1 MTESCFMSTLPFNEL
16 TSLVNKNSIAFTME
30 LFPVPFS
37 PKSSKDLESSWIDSC
52 LIPLNELISISL
64 IFKLLILSHPYKKID
79 FCFYSNSFW
88 ISFL

>member
-64 IFKLLILSHPYKKID
+64 IFKLLILSHPYKK
-79 FCFYSNSFW
+79 
-88 ISFL
+88 